1 MQQAIIQ
8 ILDEMIKEAN
18 KNHNNR
24 HHTDTIW
31 MYFDDCES
39 NILSLAKSRISA
51 LWESRDDRFIEISDR
66 KSESAYHRWWKEW
79 QAKAMEVIID
89 FEKNKLTPNPIII
102 SKWDGW
108 IKIWDE
114 FPEDNTEVL
123 VIDDEWIDISQWFA
137 SEHSW
142 TWLWLHSRRK
152 FTHWMPLPLPPK

>member
-8 ILDEMIKEAN
+8 ILDDIAKESMETFRETN
-18 KNHNNR
+18 
-24 HHTDTIW
+24 
-31 MYFDDCES
+31 
-39 NILSLAKSRISA
+39 AKDIYPTWISTAKDRISA
-51 LWESRDDRFIEISDR
+51 L
-66 KSESAYHRWWKEW
+66 
-79 QAKAMEVIID
+79 
-89 FEKNKLTPNPIII
+89 
-102 SKWDGW
+102 WDGW

-114 FPEDNTEVL
+114 CPEDNTEVL